1 MTIYDKY
8 TEHHSYQIQK
18 ITNKEKKDLLFLRS
32 GVNQLKYV
40 GDMYKARQAVNED
53 GSAHFLTD

>member
-40 GDMYKARQAVNED
+40 GDMYKTLPMD
-53 GSAHFLTD
+53 HPPPLHYLPL